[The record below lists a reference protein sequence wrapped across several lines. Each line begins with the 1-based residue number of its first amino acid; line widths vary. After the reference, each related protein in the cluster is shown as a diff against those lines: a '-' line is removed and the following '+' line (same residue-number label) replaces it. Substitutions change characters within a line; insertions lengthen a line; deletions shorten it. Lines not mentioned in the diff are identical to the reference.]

1 VATLSRSCRKLVCE
15 ATLADARLTPHQDE
29 ATAAGCRLS
38 ERLQQLTKL
47 TVATDEE

>member
-1 VATLSRSCRKLVCE
+1 MASLSGSCRKLVCE
-15 ATLADARLTPHQDE
+15 ATFTDARLAPDQDE

-38 ERLQQLTKL
+38 ERLQQLAKL